1 MCSRL
6 AFAVT
11 LLLSS
16 PFSGQSLAGVFGEL
30 PDVLV
35 CSVSDPTEVLP
46 WDQLVFYVS
55 ARVEGGGTLYKSL
68 TANPILIT
76 IEQDG
81 RVIAPNLAD
90 CDGKSL
96 SELRRAGQAADFA
109 RR

>member
-1 MCSRL
+1 
-6 AFAVT
+6 
-11 LLLSS
+11 S
-16 PFSGQSLAGVFGEL
+16 PQADSGVFGNL

-76 IEQDG
+76 IEGDG
-81 RVIAPNLAD
+81 QVVAPNLAD

-109 RR
+109 SR